1 MGTIKTTNIQSISGS
16 GTVTLGTSG
25 ETFALGT
32 GVLSSGL
39 AFDTLSETTA
49 SSSDSV
55 AFSLSAS
62 YKHFMIL
69 MENVIPASDQQHYYL
84 TVSTDSGSSYASAS
98 YNFTVKGFED
108 DDGEDFYGANG
119 QSSIQLTR
127 YQVGSDTG
135 EFGVS
140 GVMYLGGVRT
150 NTAVNKGGVF
160 MSASETYTNK
170 LNGNYASFQYAGATS
185 AWTNIKF
192 AFASGTIES
201 GSFKLLGSK

>member
-1 MGTIKTTNIQSISGS
+1 MSTLETNLIQPSTGTTLTVGASGD
-16 GTVTLGTSG
+16 TV
-25 ETFALGT
+25 ALGT

-49 SSSDSV
+49 SSSASV

-69 MENVIPASDQQHYYL
+69 MENVIPASDQQHFFL

-127 YQVGSDTG
+127 YQSGSDTG

-150 NTAVNKGGVF
+150 NTAVNKAGVF
-160 MSASETYTNK
+160 MSANETYTGK
-170 LNGNYASFQYAGATS
+170 LNGNYVSFQYAGATS

-192 AFASGTIES
+192 AFASGNIES

>member
-39 AFDTLSETTA
+39 AFDTLGETTA

-69 MENVIPASDQQHYYL
+69 IENVIPASDQQHFFL

-127 YQVGSDTG
+127 YQSGSDTG

-150 NTAVNKGGVF
+150 NTAVNKAGVF
-160 MSASETYTNK
+160 MSANETYTGK
-170 LNGNYASFQYAGATS
+170 LNGNYASFQYAGATL